1 MRICRKP
8 IAPDVNANDERQPR
22 VRPPV
27 PPVPVPSGSQ
37 DCTPGV
43 GPVSG
48 KERTMSIRNPYPD
61 VGVPEIALH
70 GFVLERSD
78 RRGAAVPLMGPAD
91 PGTAT
96 PLMGPT
102 DHSTAIPLVGPA
114 APGTAVPLM
123 GPADPGTA
131 TPLMGPSR

>member
-22 VRPPV
+22 VRRPV

-61 VGVPEIALH
+61 VEVPEIALH

-78 RRGAAVPLMGPAD
+78 RRGAAVPLMGPTD
-91 PGTAT
+91 P
-96 PLMGPT
+96 
-102 DHSTAIPLVGPA
+102 STAIPLVGPA